1 MSLKEEL
8 GKKIKTIRLNKGLTQ
23 LDICDDESALTIR
36 QLIRIEQG
44 QSLPSIE
51 KLLYISE
58 MLNIKVDELIDVK
71 KIVLPK
77 KYLEIKNK
85 LIKYRA
91 YGDEGRINHKTDLID
106 KIYVDYYDNLPEE
119 EQVIIEAMQLEL
131 DVYSSKNPNYAI
143 SFLDEYFKQV
153 LKKDRYTYNDL
164 FIIRL
169 YFLCCIMGLEDN
181 QYFDDLSTKVI
192 KNIDYSN
199 YDNLYMLERI
209 ILIIIIRLDP
219 NKFLEYANMLDRII
233 AETNNYQHKP
243 LVYAVKAKYHV
254 LVDKNFEKASVLY
267 DKAIQF
273 ATLLEDEVLIK
284 NLTKE
289 KEDDIPK

>member
-1 MSLKEEL
+1 MNLKEEL
-8 GKKIKTIRLNKGLTQ
+8 GKKIKSIRLDKGFTQ
-23 LDICDDESALTIR
+23 LDICNDEAELTIR
-36 QLIRIEQG
+36 QLVRIEKG
-44 QSLPSIE
+44 ESLPSLTKI
-51 KLLYISE
+51 KYISE
-58 MLNIKVDELIDVK
+58 QLDVDMRDLIDID
-71 KIVLPK
+71 KIILPK

-91 YGDEGRINHKTDLID
+91 YGDEGRINHKSDLID

-181 QYFDDLSTKVI
+181 QYFDELSTKVI

-209 ILIIIIRLDP
+209 ILNIIVSIDP

-254 LVDKNFEKASVLY
+254 LVDKDFEKASVLY

>member
-143 SFLDEYFKQV
+143 SFLDEYFKQI
-153 LKKDRYTYNDL
+153 LKKDKYTYNDL

-181 QYFDDLSTKVI
+181 QYFDELSTKVI

-199 YDNLYMLERI
+199 YDNLYMMERI
-209 ILIIIIRLDP
+209 ILNIIVRIDP

-233 AETNNYQHKP
+233 SETNNYQHKP

-254 LVDKNFEKASVLY
+254 LVDKDFEKASVLY

>member
-8 GKKIKTIRLNKGLTQ
+8 GKKIKTIRLTKALTL

-143 SFLDEYFKQV
+143 SFLDEYFKQI
-153 LKKDRYTYNDL
+153 LKKDKYTYNDL

-181 QYFDDLSTKVI
+181 QYFDELSTKVI

-199 YDNLYMLERI
+199 YDNLYMMERI
-209 ILIIIIRLDP
+209 ILNIIVRIDP

-254 LVDKNFEKASVLY
+254 LVDKDFEKASVLY

>member
-131 DVYSSKNPNYAI
+131 DVYSSKTPNYAI
-143 SFLDEYFKQV
+143 SFLDEYFKQI
-153 LKKDRYTYNDL
+153 LKKDKYTYNDL

-181 QYFDDLSTKVI
+181 QYFDELSTKVI

-199 YDNLYMLERI
+199 YDNLYMMERI
-209 ILIIIIRLDP
+209 ILNIIVRIDP

-254 LVDKNFEKASVLY
+254 LVDKDFEKASVLY

>member
-1 MSLKEEL
+1 M
-8 GKKIKTIRLNKGLTQ
+8 
-23 LDICDDESALTIR
+23 
-36 QLIRIEQG
+36 
-44 QSLPSIE
+44 
-51 KLLYISE
+51 
-58 MLNIKVDELIDVK
+58 
-71 KIVLPK
+71 
-77 KYLEIKNK
+77 
-85 LIKYRA
+85 
-91 YGDEGRINHKTDLID
+91 ID

-143 SFLDEYFKQV
+143 SFLDEYFKQI
-153 LKKDRYTYNDL
+153 LKKDKYTYNDL

-181 QYFDDLSTKVI
+181 QYFDELSTKVI

-199 YDNLYMLERI
+199 YDNLYMMERI
-209 ILIIIIRLDP
+209 ILNIIVRIDP

-273 ATLLEDEVLIK
+273 AELLEDDVLIK
-284 NLTKE
+284 NLMKE
-289 KEDDIPK
+289 KEEDIPK